1 MDNSAMLRK
10 LFKSHWLRNVLFVLV
25 LIGVAAGLGYLATRH
40 HVQRDITY
48 NTINSLEPGSIEV
61 LKQLD
66 GPVTITVYATEQDA
80 RLGDIRKIIR
90 DFLSLYQR
98 YKADIHLV
106 FIDPEK
112 DEEKTRAAKIR
123 FNGEM
128 VVEYAGRSEHLTKIN
143 EPILTGTL
151 LRLAHTRDQTVMYL
165 DGHGERKLDG
175 IANFDLGSVFGAKL
189 KQNGFHI
196 SSLNLAL
203 AQEVP
208 NNVSVLVITQP
219 QLDLMRGEVD
229 KLLRYVDRG
238 GNLLW
243 LVDAGPQHGL
253 ERLAEKLDL
262 QLPPGIVIDPAATEM
277 NAPSTWSLGATYPPH
292 AITRNFNLITAFPTA
307 RPLIWNE
314 NPTDSDESPMD
325 SNQSKLWQHS
335 VLVEVAARGWVSR
348 NKPGDKLP
356 PRHGGVEPSGAGGAA
371 EQLLPQS
378 AGSASNVSQLRFDK
392 QHDIP
397 GPSVIAMALQRRIND
412 RDQRIVVVGNGEFLS
427 NSYAGNGGNVDL
439 GVNIVNW
446 LAGEE
451 NLITLQPRAAKD
463 SKLVLSKLELN
474 VISISFL
481 LMLPLLLAGVGVFI
495 WRKRRA

>member
-1 MDNSAMLRK
+1 MLRK
-10 LFKSHWLRNVLFVLV
+10 LFKAHSFRNLLFVV
-25 LIGVAAGLGYLATRH
+25 ALIGIAAGLGYLANRY
-40 HVQRDITY
+40 HVQRDVTY
-48 NTINSLEPGSIEV
+48 NTINSLEPASIGV

-98 YKADIHLV
+98 YKSDIKLV
-106 FIDPEK
+106 FVDPSK
-112 DEEKTRAAKIR
+112 DEERSRAAQIR

-143 EPILTGTL
+143 EPILTSTL
-151 LRLAHTRDQTVMYL
+151 LRLARSRDQTVMYL

-175 IANFDLGSVFGAKL
+175 IANHDLGSLFGAKL
-189 KQNGFHI
+189 KQNGFQLG
-196 SSLNLAL
+196 SLNLAV

-219 QLDLMRGEVD
+219 QLKLMPGEVD
-229 KLLRYVDRG
+229 KLLRYIDRG

-243 LVDAGPQHGL
+243 LVDAEPLRGL

-262 QLPPGIVIDPAATEM
+262 QLPPGIVIDPAATGM
-277 NAPSTWSLGATYPPH
+277 NAPPTWSLGTTYPPH
-292 AITRNFNLITAFPTA
+292 AITRNFNLITAFPFA

-314 NPTDSDESPMD
+314 APADSKESRLD
-325 SNQSKLWQHS
+325 SNQGNLWQRN

-348 NKPGDKLP
+348 NKPGAKP
-356 PRHGGVEPSGAGGAA
+356 
-371 EQLLPQS
+371 
-378 AGSASNVSQLRFDK
+378 RFDK

-397 GPSVIAMALQRRIND
+397 GPAVIAMALQRHIND
-412 RDQRIVVVGNGEFLS
+412 RDQRIVVVGNGAFLA
-427 NSYAGNGGNVDL
+427 NSFAGNGGNVDL
-439 GVNIVNW
+439 GVNMVNW
-446 LAGEE
+446 LASEE
-451 NLITLQPRAAKD
+451 RFINLQPRAAKD
-463 SKLVLSKLELN
+463 SKLVLGKTQLN
-474 VISISFL
+474 LISGTFL
-481 LMLPLLLAGVGVFI
+481 LGLPLLLVGLGVYI